1 MLMLGTVISQL
12 RQKVGIKMAQWY
24 VMTLQLVMLLKIII
38 AHGIDLTIRT
48 AQYTINLLVK
58 IKQKLEPLLANF
70 LTTVVELTKAGFILV
85 KQTLCLIGQQLLII
99 VSKIRQRVFKQQ
111 NTEL

>member
-1 MLMLGTVISQL
+1 MLGTVISQL
-12 RQKVGIKMAQWY
+12 RQKAGIKMAQWS

-38 AHGIDLTIRT
+38 ARGIDLTIRI

-58 IKQKLEPLLANF
+58 IKQKLEPLLVSF

-85 KQTLCLIGQQLLII
+85 KQTLGLIGQQLLII